1 MFKHIGVV
9 TFSMGLL
16 VAIGSVGSVAQAANG
31 GWDASEHEWQLQ
43 LLFEPRASQQKSEQ
57 RGRIFIYSDLTD
69 TVVEKAMDE
78 EFDRIEHMMFVRT
91 VSTDADGEV
100 EMVANEEGEMVAVVE
115 EDGC

>member
-16 VAIGSVGSVAQAANG
+16 AGIGGLGSVAQAAAG
-31 GWDASEHEWQLQ
+31 GWDESEHAWQLQ

-57 RGRIFIYSDLTD
+57 RGRIFIYSDLKD
-69 TVVEKAMDE
+69 SVVEQAMDDQ
-78 EFDRIEHMMFVRT
+78 FDRIEHMMFVRT
-91 VSTDADGEV
+91 VSTSADGEV
-100 EMVANEEGEMVAVVE
+100 EMTLGADGQMVAVIE